1 MRKLALLLVFLIPVF
16 PISRIQSQES
26 TPDYAFAYGLQGGEV
41 RVAMMMNNDW
51 FQSTIPAR
59 VLFGAADVE
68 LALPE
73 WSPDG
78 LTLYVVTY
86 DPIEANVAVTIQAYD
101 VLSNQLSE
109 VLAVTTPEELDFLYE
124 FVRVDS
130 VSPDGNYAVA
140 SRLVNYQSLLIDLQN
155 KAVVALM
162 PCPSNILTWLTGEV
176 MLACNGRLFATPN
189 IYAVRLSD
197 GRQTRALVPPTP
209 DPENP
214 LAAYIKEGL
223 FLPDGR
229 YLVGPINVPDATAI
243 GLLETEEYA
252 AAYFGTGTQLRV
264 GENQLAFV
272 QRNRLQRLN
281 LDSMRQSDLGAIVGG
296 PRWNGETLAF
306 WRTQTTPDGL
316 FQAVYVEASRFRRE
330 EHLIYSG
337 PAPSDVDLSPYG
349 PYVAAT
355 FQPQPDQSAVEIHGP
370 EGLIWAS
377 SQEYTGYI
385 QLQPVPDRPVAW
397 SANGEWVHLLY
408 AEDLSVFPRTLS
420 VNVET
425 GESLPAPEPQARF
438 VRESPDGEWW
448 LYMVISNPIE
458 NPTNRLLAYRHS
470 EDDLRILADG
480 LPLYENP
487 SFPLWQYFEWSQ

>member
-197 GRQTRALVPPTP
+197 GRQTRALVPPPPTRRTP
-209 DPENP
+209 WPLTLKKGCFCQMDVTLLAQSMYRMRLQSACWKPRNMRRRTLEPEPSFVWVKINSP
-214 LAAYIKEGL
+214 L
-223 FLPDGR
+223 FS
-229 YLVGPINVPDATAI
+229 ATA
-243 GLLETEEYA
+243 
-252 AAYFGTGTQLRV
+252 
-264 GENQLAFV
+264 
-272 QRNRLQRLN
+272 
-281 LDSMRQSDLGAIVGG
+281 
-296 PRWNGETLAF
+296 
-306 WRTQTTPDGL
+306 
-316 FQAVYVEASRFRRE
+316 
-330 EHLIYSG
+330 YS
-337 PAPSDVDLSPYG
+337 V
-349 PYVAAT
+349 
-355 FQPQPDQSAVEIHGP
+355 
-370 EGLIWAS
+370 
-377 SQEYTGYI
+377 
-385 QLQPVPDRPVAW
+385 
-397 SANGEWVHLLY
+397 
-408 AEDLSVFPRTLS
+408 
-420 VNVET
+420 
-425 GESLPAPEPQARF
+425 
-438 VRESPDGEWW
+438 
-448 LYMVISNPIE
+448 
-458 NPTNRLLAYRHS
+458 
-470 EDDLRILADG
+470 
-480 LPLYENP
+480 
-487 SFPLWQYFEWSQ
+487 